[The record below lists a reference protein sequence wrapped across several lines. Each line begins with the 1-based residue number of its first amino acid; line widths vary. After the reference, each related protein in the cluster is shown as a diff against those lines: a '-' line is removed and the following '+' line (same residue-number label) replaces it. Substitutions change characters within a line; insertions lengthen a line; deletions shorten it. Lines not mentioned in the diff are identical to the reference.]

1 MSMNVSNVSFGSK
14 FGEQKAA
21 KFFGNKSAKIVD
33 SAHKQAI
40 ERLNMQRP
48 VVEQQEIAIR
58 NSMNKICE
66 SKLFKG
72 LYKILDN
79 PLFRAYKE
87 IFKVK

>member
-1 MSMNVSNVSFGSK
+1 MSMNVNNVSFGSK
-14 FGEQKAA
+14 Y
-21 KFFGNKSAKIVD
+21 KFID
-33 SAHKQAI
+33 SAHNRAI
-40 ERLNMQRP
+40 KALNRQRP
-48 VVEQQEIAIR
+48 TVEQQEIAIR